1 MNREDLFIIF
11 KTAIENESEAFGFYQ
26 KAAMNTSDPVSKKLF
41 EEFAKMEEYHL
52 NKLKDRYREL
62 REAIPET
69 QQPKV

>member
-1 MNREDLFIIF
+1 MDREDLFIIF
-11 KTAIENESEAFGFYQ
+11 KMAIENKSEAFGFYQ
-26 KAAMNTSDPVSKKLF
+26 KAAMNTSDPESKKLF